1 MPPVDPPQG
10 APQGT
15 LQGTVQG
22 SPQGAT
28 GPLGTPPGAP
38 PEKRPEE
45 RHLESA
51 RLGARRPELILY
63 DELPRLADI
72 KRRFHHICLV
82 DMAHAVMLWEQGIL
96 TPEQARAL
104 LRGLHKMA
112 ELGPERFPWDDD
124 TGSALVQVE
133 RFLAREVGEDLAGR
147 LHTGRSRND
156 QLTAID
162 RLYARDQLLKIIGST
177 LALLDTLLNQA
188 ALHVETIMPG
198 YTHLQHAQVWTFGF
212 YLMRFAYAFERDLQR
227 LRGAYERCNMSA
239 LGGAACAGTS
249 WPIDRE
255 RTAALLAHR
264 GVVVNAIDAGAFAR
278 DYVDENVCVL
288 SIYMQNMG
296 RLASDLYIWST
307 YEFGMVEMDDGLC
320 GTSSIMPQ
328 KKNPHALER
337 VKATAGQAVGWP
349 AAIMGTQRSNSS
361 TDLDLIFAR
370 DLVMNMFDDVFACSE
385 LMRVSLETMQVHADV
400 MRERSAVYWSTTS
413 HLADELVRR
422 LDVSFRTAHQIVGGF
437 VRAALE
443 GGYTPHNAPVA
454 LLHDAVRRALG
465 RDSGL
470 TEAELRE
477 ILDGE
482 GFVRSRASTGGVQPE
497 SVRAQIDDVRSR
509 WDEHRRWYDENR
521 AAVEAGVAAL
531 RARVAQAASEAGA

>member
-1 MPPVDPPQG
+1 M
-10 APQGT
+10 
-15 LQGTVQG
+15 
-22 SPQGAT
+22 
-28 GPLGTPPGAP
+28 
-38 PEKRPEE
+38 
-45 RHLESA
+45 
-51 RLGARRPELILY
+51 Y

-96 TPEQARAL
+96 TDAQARAL
-104 LRGLHKMA
+104 LKGLHAMA
-112 ELGPERFPWDDD
+112 ELGPERFPWDST

-133 RFLAREVGEDLAGR
+133 RFLAQEVGEDLAGR

-162 RLYARDQLLKIIGST
+162 RLYARDQLLKILGSV
-177 LALLDTLLNQA
+177 LSLLETVLQRA
-188 ALHVETIMPG
+188 EEHAETIMPG

-212 YLMRFAYAFERDLQR
+212 YLMRFGYAIERDLQR

-264 GVVVNAIDAGAFAR
+264 GVVVNAIDAGSFAR
-278 DYVDENVCVL
+278 DYVDENICTL
-288 SIYMQNMG
+288 SIFMQNIG

-349 AAIMGTQRSNSS
+349 AAIMGTQRSNFS

-370 DLVMNMFDDVFACSE
+370 DIIMNIYDDVYACSE
-385 LMRVSLETMQVHADV
+385 LMRVSLSTLTLHEDV
-400 MRERSAVYWSTTS
+400 MRARAAVFWSTTS

-422 LDVSFRTAHQIVGGF
+422 MDVSFRTAHQIVGRF
-437 VRAALE
+437 VRDAIE
-443 GGYTPHNAPVA
+443 GGYAPGTAPVA
-454 LLHDAVRRALG
+454 LLDAAAAHAVGRA
-465 RDSGL
+465 SGL
-470 TEAELRE
+470 TEAELRD

-482 GFVRSRASTGGVQPE
+482 GFVRSRTSAGGVQPE
-497 SVRAQIDDVRSR
+497 SVRAQIEDVRGR
-509 WDEHRRWYDENR
+509 LAEHRRWYQENR
-521 AAVEAGVAAL
+521 TAVEEGVAAL
-531 RARVAQAASEAGA
+531 RARVAQAAGAV